1 MKKSILS
8 IAIFA
13 ITLLATTETAA
24 QKFKG
29 LDKSPMDVASFPSNY
44 KISDKVVKV
53 VYSRPQLRGRAVS
66 K

>member
-24 QKFKG
+24 QKFKA
-29 LDKSPMDVASFPSNY
+29 LDKSPMDVAVSQ
-44 KISDKVVKV
+44 VVTRFQTK
-53 VYSRPQLRGRAVS
+53 L
-66 K
+66 